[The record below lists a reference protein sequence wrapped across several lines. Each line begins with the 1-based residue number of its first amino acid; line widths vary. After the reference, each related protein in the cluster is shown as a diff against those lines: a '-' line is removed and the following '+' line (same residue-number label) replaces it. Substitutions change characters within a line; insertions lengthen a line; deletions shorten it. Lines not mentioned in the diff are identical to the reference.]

1 MLCKTA
7 ASSRSATPPRVSLRT
22 SKGYI
27 SMPDFCRARLG
38 LGALTL
44 ALTTIVALTVAP
56 SSKAAAG
63 TAAVVAQTTASP
75 EAQTTSAPIPVSS
88 TLQLPVTPH
97 LGRLNAGQPTPFPL
111 NTLGPLSVGTSL
123 PFPAYGTPVPGV
135 NKGTPAPDVPTQI
148 GLQQAELI
156 GFARSPQLAIARAD
170 VGVEAAAVRLE
181 RAGLLPNF
189 SGSAG
194 YTYAHEQAGGT
205 ESAALLASG
214 LGSGAGARTTSNNAT
229 LGLSLT
235 QLIFDGGRIAAP
247 VEAAERSETNAA
259 DTYRRDL
266 QTVAFDVATAY
277 YNYLAA
283 ERLTQV
289 DLEIVRE

>member
-75 EAQTTSAPIPVSS
+75 EAQTPSAPIPRSS
-88 TLQLPVTPH
+88 TLQ
-97 LGRLNAGQPTPFPL
+97 
-111 NTLGPLSVGTSL
+111 
-123 PFPAYGTPVPGV
+123 
-135 NKGTPAPDVPTQI
+135 
-148 GLQQAELI
+148 LI

-214 LGSGAGARTTSNNAT
+214 LGSGAGARTTSNNAS

-235 QLIFDGGRIAAP
+235 QLIFDGGRIAAS

-266 QTVAFDVATAY
+266 QTVAFDVATA
-277 YNYLAA
+277 
-283 ERLTQV
+283 
-289 DLEIVRE
+289 